1 MAAICLDFDGTLVDS
16 EPLHYEAWYAELLPL
31 GVQLAEAEYLA
42 HFCGISTAD
51 TAAALVARH
60 GLSIAPEQL
69 KAQKMA
75 RFAQL
80 LSQKWPPKVAQAD
93 AFLAELSRL
102 GVPLALVMWDDVTDT
117 VTSTTASP
125 DGGLV
130 VETVLRDAGGFGMG
144 WQAGLVRVR
153 PTDPRRRAGWTTVA
167 SFSPEGLDV
176 LAAPEWTAGGALRL
190 RFSRPL
196 TLVEGPI
203 DADGRPTL
211 VCMPAPA
218 PAAGDDC
225 RSSQAAN
232 PAPAAASA
240 SPTASIPS
248 ATR

>member
-1 MAAICLDFDGTLVDS
+1 MAFDRDRVALSIALFVIVS
-16 EPLHYEAWYAELLPL
+16 PLL
-31 GVQLAEAEYLA
+31 
-42 HFCGISTAD
+42 
-51 TAAALVARH
+51 ALVA
-60 GLSIAPEQL
+60 L
-69 KAQKMA
+69 
-75 RFAQL
+75 
-80 LSQKWPPKVAQAD
+80 V
-93 AFLAELSRL
+93 

-153 PTDPRRRAGWTTVA
+153 PTGLRRLVGWTTVA

-218 PAAGDDC
+218 PAEGDDC

-232 PAPAAASA
+232 TGPVFSD
-240 SPTASIPS
+240 PT
-248 ATR
+248 R

>member
-93 AFLAELSRL
+93 AFLAELSWL
-102 GVPLALVMWDDVTDT
+102 GVPLALVTGAYRHEVEPVLVHYGWQYYFTLLVTRDEVAQGKPHPEPYLQACRALG
-117 VTSTTASP
+117 VTSAMAFT
-125 DGGLV
+125 
-130 VETVLRDAGGFGMG
+130 VEDSLTGM
-144 WQAGLVRVR
+144 QSA
-153 PTDPRRRAGWTTVA
+153 
-167 SFSPEGLDV
+167 
-176 LAAPEWTAGGALRL
+176 LAAGVQTLQLQTPYLGALPEPVANALCARDSSL
-190 RFSRPL
+190 MALASWL
-196 TLVEGPI
+196 
-203 DADGRPTL
+203 
-211 VCMPAPA
+211 
-218 PAAGDDC
+218 AAKV
-225 RSSQAAN
+225 RAN
-232 PAPAAASA
+232 
-240 SPTASIPS
+240 
-248 ATR
+248 